1 MNNERSFQRLAGVT
15 AIISAPL
22 AFGSLVL
29 SLAPVDFN
37 VEVFSDMVLFISV
50 GASGANLLRWAWV
63 LDILGFYLLIA
74 PVAFVLWYWLK
85 PRGPA
90 RVGFYTFCGLAYML
104 IGAIGAAILA
114 AVWPPLIIAY
124 PGGSGLEREIL
135 EAVFSSVT
143 DLVYGGLWGLLLGI
157 LAGVW
162 WLGIGLLLR
171 SERRILGVVTIIL
184 GIGNLLAATG
194 GILNLEDLAMPG
206 LFVELFLAPIW
217 ALWLGIDILRR
228 PPERMMG

>member
-63 LDILGFYLLIA
+63 LDILGYYLLLA
-74 PVAFVLWYWLK
+74 PVAFILWHWLK
-85 PRGPA
+85 PRGPTRIA
-90 RVGFYTFCGLAYML
+90 FYTFCGLAYVL

-114 AVWPPLIIAY
+114 AVWPPLINAY
-124 PGGSGLEREIL
+124 AGASGQQREIL
-135 EAVFSSVT
+135 EAVFSSVA
-143 DLVYGGLWGLLLGI
+143 DLVYGGLWGLLAGI
-157 LAGVW
+157 PGGVW
-162 WLGIGLLLR
+162 WIGIGLLLR
-171 SERRILGVVTIIL
+171 SERRILGTITLIL
-184 GIGNLLAATG
+184 GIANLLAAIG
-194 GILNLEDLAMPG
+194 AILNLGDLTMPF
-206 LFVELFLAPIW
+206 LSVYLFLAPIW
-217 ALWLGIDILRR
+217 ALWLGIDLLRR
-228 PPERMMG
+228 PAEKVMG

>member
-1 MNNERSFQRLAGVT
+1 ME
-15 AIISAPL
+15 
-22 AFGSLVL
+22 
-29 SLAPVDFN
+29 
-37 VEVFSDMVLFISV
+37 
-50 GASGANLLRWAWV
+50 
-63 LDILGFYLLIA
+63 
-74 PVAFVLWYWLK
+74 
-85 PRGPA
+85 
-90 RVGFYTFCGLAYML
+90 
-104 IGAIGAAILA
+104 
-114 AVWPPLIIAY
+114 
-124 PGGSGLEREIL
+124 GLEREIL

>member
-1 MNNERSFQRLAGVT
+1 MNSERSFQRLAGVM

-37 VEVFSDMVLFISV
+37 VEVFSDMALFISV

-63 LDILGFYLLIA
+63 LDILGYYLLLA
-74 PVAFVLWYWLK
+74 PVAFILWHWLK
-85 PRGPA
+85 PRGPT

-114 AVWPPLIIAY
+114 AVWPPLINAY
-124 PGGSGLEREIL
+124 AGSSGQQREIL
-135 EAVFSSVT
+135 EAVFSTIT
-143 DLVYGGLWGLLLGI
+143 DLVYGGLWGLLAGI
-157 LAGVW
+157 PAGVW
-162 WLGIGLLLR
+162 WLGIGLFLR
-171 SERRILGVVTIIL
+171 RERRILGVVAVIL
-184 GIGNLLAATG
+184 GIANFIAATG
-194 GILNLEDLAMPG
+194 AILNLENLAMPG
-206 LFVELFLAPIW
+206 LFVYLFLAPIW